1 MNEKKA
7 KDPAKR
13 IEASGQDEDSA
24 DGIEVS
30 MKDEDSSK
38 VSEAPEIK
46 EDSSDVIE
54 GSKKD
59 VDSSKRIKV
68 SKKDDDSS
76 DATKASKDDEDSSE
90 ATKEEETSDMDE
102 DPSDVIGESLEDSAN
117 VNRRTV
123 VKEDYSEYDGIE
135 REGNHSGMSLAQ
147 TAIKPTVNSGM
158 SGHLRVEDTG

>member
-1 MNEKKA
+1 MGKKV

-30 MKDEDSSK
+30 VKDEDSSE
-38 VSEAPEIK
+38 VSEAPKVK
-46 EDSSDVIE
+46 EDSSDGIE

-59 VDSSKRIKV
+59 VDSSKRIEV

-117 VNRRTV
+117 VNGKTV
-123 VKEDYSEYDGIE
+123 VKEDYSEYDSIG
-135 REGNHSGMSLAQ
+135 REGNHSGMSSAQ
-147 TAIKPTVNSGM
+147 TTIKPTVGSGK